1 MTVLGRYAAYPARPP
16 STVHHIEDD
25 KVLTREFVSATAV
38 EALSAQL
45 WVVAQDTIARDET
58 LHF

>member
-1 MTVLGRYAAYPARPP
+1 MGRYAAYPARPP

-45 WVVAQDTIARDET
+45 WVVAQDTITRDET